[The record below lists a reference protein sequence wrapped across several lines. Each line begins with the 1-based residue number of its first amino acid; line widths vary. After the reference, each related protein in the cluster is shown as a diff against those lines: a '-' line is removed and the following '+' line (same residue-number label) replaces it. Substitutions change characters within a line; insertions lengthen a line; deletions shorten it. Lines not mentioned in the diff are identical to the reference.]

1 MKVEKKMVA
10 LFYHIAEREGFLG
23 INSHRFGVIV
33 NNLKGLPCSLS
44 TKLGHAIKR
53 YGTVAHTVEDVT
65 TCCVWVL
72 NSQSPCHCYPKPH
85 QILGPPTPSPHLL
98 DYPTLSSHHPPQFP
112 ENTKLL
118 RLLHLVRGLLADSH
132 DGDFMAVTQK
142 LFGEVEADHSVPTAV
157 GVDYKHLILHGGGPD
172 AESERR
178 ESGLPGWGC
187 EVGCER

>member
-1 MKVEKKMVA
+1 MKVEKKRW

-23 INSHRFGVIV
+23 INSHGFGVIM

-53 YGTVAHTVEDVT
+53 NGTFTHTVEDVA

-72 NSQSPCHCYPKPH
+72 NSQKPIMYCGRKDA
-85 QILGPPTPSPHLL
+85 Q
-98 DYPTLSSHHPPQFP
+98 
-112 ENTKLL
+112 
-118 RLLHLVRGLLADSH
+118 RLKTSEIGLLADSH

-142 LFGEVEADHSVPTAV
+142 LFGEVEADHSVPTTV
-157 GVDYKHLILHGGGPD
+157 GVDYKHLLLHGGGPD

-187 EVGCER
+187 EVGCKR